1 MGTIKLDLY
10 THLTEIFNRIIQ
22 HHKFDAYEK
31 FEEISHLIK
40 KTHLKIIDP
49 KKQDTD
55 NKKLQRK
62 DRYSDGVNQFVD
74 SCKSLFAERLHNAT
88 LSAEERKHYM
98 DDSS

>member
-1 MGTIKLDLY
+1 MKRVLQQQKEMGTIKLDLY

-49 KKQDTD
+49 KKDSEV
-55 NKKLQRK
+55 NK
-62 DRYSDGVNQFVD
+62 N
-74 SCKSLFAERLHNAT
+74 
-88 LSAEERKHYM
+88 
-98 DDSS
+98 